1 MAKRRLTVHV
11 RIPPYRPPRN
21 RWRRA
26 LYVAALEGLAKA
38 RVHYRQPDKLEVH
51 LRLYMDHRSLK
62 WNDVDNRLKDVLDM
76 DALDTERPP
85 GVQGPCRKDPGSE
98 AEPECGA
105 PHRPP
110 VSRGA
115 RCLTCAWS
123 WRAPPS
129 KVELLLA

>member
-62 WNDVDNRLKDVLDM
+62 WNDVDNRLKDVLD
-76 DALDTERPP
+76 ALQGRAGGSKTRPTWTP
-85 GVQGPCRKDPGSE
+85 LIPNDRQVFKVLVE
-98 AEPECGA
+98 KILA
-105 PHRPP
+105 PKQSRSAGHLIIRPY
-110 VSRGA
+110 RGA
-115 RCLTCAWS
+115 RA
-123 WRAPPS
+123 
-129 KVELLLA
+129 V